1 MTNEKK
7 IMRVTILGT
16 GTSQG
21 VPVIACK
28 CDVCRSDDP
37 KDKRL
42 RSAIMVEEGG
52 MRIVVDAGPD
62 FRQQMLTHAVDNLD
76 AILLT
81 HEHADHIF
89 GLDDIRSFNWLR
101 KSPMDVY
108 CEPRVQKNLRNIFN
122 YVFAAN
128 KYPGTPQMDLI
139 DLENEAFK
147 IGTID
152 IIPIRVFH
160 HQLPVYGFRFGRF
173 AYLTDFNRIDD
184 KELEKLT
191 GIETLVI
198 SALRKAPHISHL
210 NLVGALQLIEKI
222 APLKAYLT
230 HMSHEMGKHRD
241 LMEEL
246 PSNVEPG
253 YDGLVLEI

>member
-1 MTNEKK
+1 
-7 IMRVTILGT
+7 MRVTLLGT

-28 CDVCRSDDP
+28 CHVCHSTDP

-42 RSAIMVEEGG
+42 RSAIMVEEGST
-52 MRIVVDAGPD
+52 RLVVDVGPD
-62 FRQQMLTHAVDNLD
+62 FRQQMLRHEVDNLD

-108 CEPRVQKNLRNIFN
+108 CEPRVQKNLRSIFN

-139 DLENEAFK
+139 DLDSKAFK
-147 IGTID
+147 IGSIP
-152 IIPIRVFH
+152 IIPIRVYH
-160 HQLPVYGFRFGRF
+160 YKLPVYGFRFGRF
-173 AYLTDFNRIDD
+173 AYLTDFNVIED
-184 KELEKLT
+184 EEIEKLY
-191 GIETLVI
+191 GIDTLI
-198 SALRKAPHISHL
+198 ICALRKTIHISHL
-210 NLVGALQLIEKI
+210 NLSGALELIGKI
-222 APLKAYLT
+222 TPRKAYFT
-230 HMSHEMGKHRD
+230 HMSHEMGKHKD
-241 LMEEL
+241 LLSEL
-246 PSNVEPG
+246 PINIEPG
-253 YDGLVLEI
+253 YDGLVLDL

>member
-1 MTNEKK
+1 
-7 IMRVTILGT
+7 MRITILGT

-28 CDVCRSDDP
+28 CDVCMSDDVL
-37 KDKRL
+37 DKRL
-42 RSAIMVEEGG
+42 RSAVMIEEGST
-52 MRIVVDAGPD
+52 RIVVDVGPD
-62 FRQQMLTHAVDNLD
+62 FRQQMLINRVDDLD

-108 CEPRVQKNLRNIFN
+108 CEPRVQQNLRNIFS

-139 DLENEAFK
+139 DLGDQEFK
-147 IGTID
+147 IGSLTIL
-152 IIPIRVFH
+152 PIRVYH
-160 HQLPVYGFRFGRF
+160 HELPVYGFRFGQF
-173 AYLTDFNRIDD
+173 AYLTDFNRI
-184 KELEKLT
+184 ENQEIEKLR
-191 GIETLVI
+191 GVDTLVI

-210 NLVGALQLIEKI
+210 NLPGALELIEKI
-222 APLKAYLT
+222 APRKAYLT
-230 HMSHEMGKHRD
+230 HMSHEMGKHKD
-241 LMEEL
+241 LLAEL
-246 PSNVEPG
+246 PPDIEPA